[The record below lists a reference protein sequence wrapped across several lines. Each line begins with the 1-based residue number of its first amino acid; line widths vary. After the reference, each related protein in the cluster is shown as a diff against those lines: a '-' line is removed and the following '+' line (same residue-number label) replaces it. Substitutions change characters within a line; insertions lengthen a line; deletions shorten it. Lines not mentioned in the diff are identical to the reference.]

1 MAGRAQLTMS
11 NLSAADPS
19 ASMEQIIDSGGGI
32 AFGVGLNVV
41 SGAGVLLLTKYI
53 YEVDGFRYIITLS
66 AMHFFFTWGLTRVLA
81 SCKYFEPKPPN
92 GGWSRVLP
100 VALGSLVQVCFT
112 NLSLVHN
119 SVPFYQ
125 TARFLSIAVGAL
137 VQRSLYGTAL
147 PREMRVALSTIMLGA
162 LIATLA
168 DAQLNFSG
176 TAYAAGAVVATV
188 GSQILTNK
196 RQKELGLDHMQLLYH
211 ASPIMAVG
219 LACLAPVFDSMERLA
234 SFASGAALQEGR
246 RLLTAP
252 KLFRIL
258 LSCVLALVVN
268 ISNDAVVSK
277 NSPLPAPVVSH
288 GKAALLLL
296 VSFPLFGIS
305 FLNMIGVAVAFGGAV
320 SVTELRRMRQQR
332 RAAAASMAHQPAA
345 FNGVPRAAAP
355 GSAPAPGT
363 GTVPTTVPAPASAA
377 LPEP

>member
-1 MAGRAQLTMS
+1 MTGRAQLTMS

-32 AFGVGLNVV
+32 AFGVGLNVL

-66 AMHFFFTWGLTRVLA
+66 AMHFFFTWGLTRALA

-92 GGWSRVLP
+92 GGWSRLLP

-112 NLSLVHN
+112 NLSLVYN
-119 SVPFYQ
+119 SIPFYQ
-125 TARFLSIAVGAL
+125 TGRFLSIAVGAL

-147 PREMRVALSTIMLGA
+147 PREMRVAISTILLGA
-162 LIATLA
+162 LVATLT
-168 DAQLNFSG
+168 DSRLNVTG
-176 TAYAAGAVVATV
+176 TMYAAGAVVATV

-211 ASPIMAVG
+211 ASPIMALG

-234 SFASGAALQEGR
+234 AFASGEALQEGR

-268 ISNDAVVSK
+268 ISNDSFVSK

-296 VSFPLFGIS
+296 VSLPLFGMS
-305 FLNMIGVAVAFGGAV
+305 FRNMIGVALAFGGAV

-332 RAAAASMAHQPAA
+332 RAAAASMAHQPGA
-345 FNGVPRAAAP
+345 FNGIPQAAA
-355 GSAPAPGT
+355 GSAPAPDP
-363 GTVPTTVPAPASAA
+363 VSTTITTADPAAI
-377 LPEP
+377 PEP